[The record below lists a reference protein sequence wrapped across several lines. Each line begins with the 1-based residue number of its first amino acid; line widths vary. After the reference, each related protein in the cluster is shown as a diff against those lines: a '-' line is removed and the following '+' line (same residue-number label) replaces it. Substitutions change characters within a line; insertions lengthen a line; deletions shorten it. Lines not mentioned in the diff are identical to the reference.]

1 MPPVVARIITD
12 IALDREFD
20 YLVPG
25 ELAAQVRV
33 GSIVRIP
40 FGRRRARGFVTGLAD
55 RSDFPNLKSIEA
67 LVDGPA
73 LFDEAMLRLAR
84 WVAEYYA
91 APFESAI
98 AAILPAAVR
107 REGTKPQARRVADGR
122 GWPGP
127 FRPRPRLPRRMR
139 LSPPK
144 GPGWPPPG
152 GGCGKPGK
160 RPPPRWPRRP
170 A

>member
-73 LFDEAMLRLAR
+73 LFDDAMLRLAR
-84 WVAEYYA
+84 WQSGVSE
-91 APFESAI
+91 
-98 AAILPAAVR
+98 ILCVR
-107 REGTKPQARRVADGR
+107 RFSE
-122 GWPGP
+122 
-127 FRPRPRLPRRMR
+127 
-139 LSPPK
+139 LSVV
-144 GPGWPPPG
+144 
-152 GGCGKPGK
+152 
-160 RPPPRWPRRP
+160 
-170 A
+170 